1 MPTLPANQRPW
12 LYFLLFLA
20 VAVNFSGLFVT
31 LLGADGPLY
40 ASIARTMVEKGNYVE
55 LFSHGT
61 DWLDKPHFPF
71 WVTAVFFEIFGF
83 TTWAYKLPAI
93 LFLLSGVV
101 YTYLLARKLYDEKTA
116 YWAAIILLTAQ
127 HIIISNTDVRAEPYL
142 TGLIIGSIYHFYR
155 AYTEKKNLQL
165 VLGALLAACAIM
177 TKGPFA
183 IIPIAG
189 AIAGELIL
197 KKNWKQLLHLR
208 WLVAA
213 ILVLLFITPELYCLW
228 YQFDQHPEKIVF
240 GRTGVSG
247 LQFFF
252 WDSQFGRFFNTGP
265 IKGKGDPSFFLHTLI
280 WAFLP
285 WSFALYIAMVRVW
298 QRNWKRPS
306 QYTEWLTF
314 SGAFLTLLVFSLSK
328 FQLPHYS
335 NIIFPLLAIFLSGY
349 LQQIRLP
356 KEWRTLRVTQTVVIV
371 IMIIAPLLLHYFF
384 QPATLS
390 WPTWTVLLLLLCLLL
405 FLPLVGP
412 FSGKTALFYRT
423 AVAAVMVNIYLNSVA
438 YPSIMQYQAG
448 SEAAFYSNQHFP
460 KTPVVQLRKDYS
472 YALTFYLNSP
482 VVTIDSL
489 AQLNTIPYSSY
500 LFYAQENEAEK
511 ISEERSVPVKK
522 EFDYFPVSMLNGKF
536 INHET
541 RKQQLGQF
549 SLMLMGGEGDHGR
562 WTADRRRG

>member
-1 MPTLPANQRPW
+1 MPALPSNQRPW
-12 LYFLLFLA
+12 LYLLLFLA

-40 ASIARTMVEKGNYVE
+40 ASISRTMVEKGNYIE

-71 WVTAVFFEIFGF
+71 WITAISFEAFGF

-93 LFLLSGVV
+93 LFLLLGVV
-101 YTYLLARKLYDEKTA
+101 YTYLLAKKLYDEKTA

-142 TGLIIGSIYHFYR
+142 TGLITGSIYHFYR
-155 AYTEKKNLQL
+155 AYSEKKNLQL
-165 VLGALLAACAIM
+165 ILGSFLAGCAIM

-183 IIPIAG
+183 VIPIAG

-197 KKNWKQLLHLR
+197 KKNWKQLFHLR

-213 ILVLLFITPELYCLW
+213 TLVLLFITPELYCLW
-228 YQFDQHPEKIVF
+228 YQFDRHPEKVVF

-265 IKGKGDPSFFLHTLI
+265 IRGKGDPSFFLHTLL

-285 WSFALYIAMVRVW
+285 WSLVLYIAIIRVW
-298 QRNWKRPS
+298 RKNWKRPS
-306 QYTEWLTF
+306 RYTEWITF

-349 LQQIRLP
+349 LQQLRMP
-356 KEWRTLRVTQTVVIV
+356 GEWMTVRITQTAVIV
-371 IMIIAPLLLHYFF
+371 ICIIAPLLLHYFF
-384 QPATLS
+384 RPGSLS
-390 WPTWTVLLLLLCLLL
+390 WPAWIVLFLLFCLLL
-405 FLPLVGP
+405 FLPLIGP
-412 FSGKTALFYRT
+412 FAGKTALLYRT
-423 AVAAVMVNIYLNSVA
+423 ALAAAMVNIYLNSVA
-438 YPSIMQYQAG
+438 YPSIMHYQAG
-448 SEAAFYSNQHFP
+448 SEAAFYSNVHFP
-460 KTPVVQLRKDYS
+460 KMPVVQLRKDYS
-472 YALTFYLNSP
+472 YALTFYLHSP
-482 VVTIDSL
+482 VLTIDGL
-489 AQLNTIPYSSY
+489 EQLSGVPYSSY
-500 LFYAQENEAEK
+500 LVYAPDSETEK
-511 ISEERSVPVKK
+511 IREVKSIQAKK
-522 EFDYFPVSMLNGKF
+522 EFDYFPISKLNGKF
-536 INHET
+536 INHKT
-541 RKQQLGQF
+541 RERQLGQF
-549 SLMLMGGEGDHGR
+549 SLVLVVDQGLHAQQSGE
-562 WTADRRRG
+562 

>member
-1 MPTLPANQRPW
+1 MPTLPASQRPW
-12 LYFLLFLA
+12 LIFLLILA
-20 VAVNFSGLFVT
+20 IIVNFSGLFVT

-40 ASIARTMVEKGNYVE
+40 ASISRTMVEKGNYVE

-71 WVTAVFFEIFGF
+71 WATALSFEIFGF

-93 LFLLSGVV
+93 LFLLIGVL
-101 YTYLLARKLYDEKTA
+101 YTFLLAKKLYDEKTA

-127 HIIISNTDVRAEPYL
+127 HIILSNTDVRAEPYL

-155 AYTEKKNLQL
+155 AYTEKKHLQL
-165 VLGALLAACAIM
+165 VLGALLAGCSVM

-183 IIPIAG
+183 LIPIGG

-197 KKNWKQLLHLR
+197 KKNWKQLFHPR
-208 WLVAA
+208 WLAA
-213 ILVLLFITPELYCLW
+213 GLLTLLFITPELYCLW
-228 YQFDQHPEKIVF
+228 YQFDLHPEKIVF

-285 WSFALYIAMVRVW
+285 WSLLLYIAIAKVW
-298 QRNWKRPS
+298 IKNWRRP
-306 QYTEWLTF
+306 QLYVEWITF
-314 SGAFLTLLVFSLSK
+314 SGAFLTLLIFSLSR

-335 NIIFPLLAIFLSGY
+335 NIVFPLLAIFLSGY
-349 LQQIRLP
+349 LQQVRIPRDWNLV
-356 KEWRTLRVTQTVVIV
+356 RITQTVVIALLV
-371 IMIIAPLLLHYFF
+371 VSPLLLHYFF
-384 QPATLS
+384 RPAMLS
-390 WPTWTVLLLLLCLLL
+390 WPVWVILILLLGLLII
-405 FLPLVGP
+405 LPKISPL
-412 FSGKTALFYRT
+412 SGKPVLFYRT
-423 AVAAVMVNIYLNSVA
+423 AIAAVMVNIYLNSVA

-448 SEAAFYSNQHFP
+448 SEAAFYSNVHFP

-472 YALTFYLNSP
+472 YALTFYLDSP
-482 VVTIDSL
+482 VMTIDSL
-489 AQLNTIPYSSY
+489 EQLETVPYKSY
-500 LFYAQENEAEK
+500 LLFASEIEADS
-511 ISEERSVPVKK
+511 ISQTRDIPISK
-522 EFDYFPVSMLNGKF
+522 EFDYFPVSKLNGKF

-541 RKQQLGQF
+541 RDSAIGQF
-549 SLMLMGGEGDHGR
+549 SLVLMKEQDHFGE
-562 WTADRRRG
+562 